1 MATQEEKPVE
11 KEDKKPSAAAS
22 EQFPI
27 ERILSEDECYALTGL
42 ERHLVVGAL
51 DGNKKTQLTIDEVQA
66 AVTKWLASPVKEN

>member
-11 KEDKKPSAAAS
+11 KDEKKPSAAAS

-51 DGNKKTQLTIDEVQA
+51 HGNKKTQLTIDEVQTTVA
-66 AVTKWLASPVKEN
+66 KWLASPVKEN

>member
-1 MATQEEKPVE
+1 MAAEENKSESPK
-11 KEDKKPSAAAS
+11 KESAPADES
-22 EQFPI
+22 FPI

-51 DGNKKTQLTIDEVQA
+51 HSNKKTQLTIDEVQA